1 MFLTW
6 ASLLG
11 ITGRGH
17 SSNTPETQVFVFYK
31 RSGIEAFVLL
41 CIAKS
46 DPNNIKVFY
55 FTALRR
61 SPRHGTIKSSVQTEN
76 SSSISSKL
84 TFCVSELYLTYTFSS
99 LPLNREKMNQ

>member
-1 MFLTW
+1 MLPYSSSHQSETDCVFLTW

-41 CIAKS
+41 RIAKS

-55 FTALRR
+55 FTA
-61 SPRHGTIKSSVQTEN
+61 E
-76 SSSISSKL
+76 
-84 TFCVSELYLTYTFSS
+84 
-99 LPLNREKMNQ
+99 